1 MFGEIWCII
10 MMNVLVKI
18 DKFWCIIVVAIL
30 VVKFDDLLV

>member
-18 DKFWCIIVVAIL
+18 DKFWCIIVVAVL